1 MSDIEVEFLD
11 LKAKLD
17 NIGSLFEVDEEDES
31 LHDLYSYDE
40 QMSELMF
47 DMMQLM
53 RTMLFRIETLE
64 KSNKF
69 IQLHSSLEKENYPVT
84 QTTEEGQKAIYI

>member
-69 IQLHSSLEKENYPVT
+69 IQLHSSLEKKDIPMPG
-84 QTTEEGQKAIYI
+84 TTDEEEIYYI